1 MPEETREGEER
12 NGLVV
17 VVLFLFPSFVMGP
30 LLSKGE
36 EREERWGE
44 REREDDGSWKRRTR
58 RNTKTT

>member
-1 MPEETREGEER
+1 MPEEPREGEER

-17 VVLFLFPSFVMGP
+17 VVLFPPPLFVMGP

-36 EREERWGE
+36 EREEGWG
-44 REREDDGSWKRRTR
+44 EREDDGSWKRRTR